1 MPPTHTVDLSPAGG
15 GSPEAPVKVPMGG
28 DAGAGLSVAGTLT
41 DGTNPV
47 VFPVL
52 TRAPDFGGK
61 SAWSDDGDPVDGI
74 GFASGDVYRV
84 YWKTA
89 TFEDPDAYWL
99 ALWTDGVTGAG
110 WKSTSD
116 VASPELATGWTAVS
130 PSTGTPVITV
140 ATGGGGISP
149 PHTITMPGTS
159 GGSPSAPSTVPM
171 EGAGSSEPTY
181 ATATVTVIGNPLAAA
196 VQLRVM
202 GIPYSVNL
210 SAPLPGL
217 TIQASVAAQLVTAIN
232 ANSFAGLLDP
242 TATASGA
249 VITLRAGLPGPGG
262 NLLSLVADTPAFL
275 SLSSANFAGGSGG
288 PTVAVGGTLTKDGTT
303 PVVFPLLSMDS
314 TVDPGWRYSNFGAD
328 TLYIT
333 PPLTGWEYVLERSE
347 VVTAQVVTGYRWILA
362 AERFVDG
369 SVVESAGW
377 RSPTLPDLHSFS
389 AVTSWAPQG
398 SATGTPILTIPPG
411 AGPAAPATVSMPGTG
426 GGTPGAPATVPI

>member
-1 MPPTHTVDLSPAGG
+1 MPPTHTVDLSPGGRLYITGNMTYLG
-15 GSPEAPVKVPMGG
+15 GSGAVPPVLQRRPELYDGKPQWTLDGADVFEGAPSNVSWDAIGNQWGFQWAEEVGGAWVSSADVPTPDLVPPGPY
-28 DAGAGLSVAGTLT
+28 DPV
-41 DGTNPV
+41 TNPHAWRP
-47 VFPVL
+47 FTGL
-52 TRAPDFGGK
+52 TA
-61 SAWSDDGDPVDGI
+61 
-74 GFASGDVYRV
+74 
-84 YWKTA
+84 
-89 TFEDPDAYWL
+89 
-99 ALWTDGVTGAG
+99 
-110 WKSTSD
+110 
-116 VASPELATGWTAVS
+116 
-130 PSTGTPVITV
+130 
-140 ATGGGGISP
+140 ATGGQPVMFLDRQP
-149 PHTITMPGTS
+149 PSTVTMPGTS
-159 GGSPSAPSTVPM
+159 GGSPSAPATVPM

-314 TVDPGWRYSNFGAD
+314 EVDPGWRYSNFGAD